1 MGFYSTLSMFDS
13 IKTKV
18 GIRMKIAKVLAW
30 IGLLAMTVALL
41 NGFIN
46 GNFAEDGNMIIN
58 NPWGIV
64 SLVDLYVGFAL
75 FAMWMAFREK
85 NLLSSVLWITS
96 LMILGFFIGSLYV
109 LVSLY
114 RSHNNWLTFF
124 LGSRKES
131 LLLKENSTS
140 K

>member
-1 MGFYSTLSMFDS
+1 M
-13 IKTKV
+13 
-18 GIRMKIAKVLAW
+18 RIAKILAW
-30 IGLLAMTVALL
+30 VGLIAMTIALL

-46 GNFAEDGNMIIN
+46 GSFTEDGSMILN

-64 SLVDLYVGFAL
+64 SLVDLYVGFIL
-75 FAMWMAFREK
+75 FAMWMGFREK
-85 NLLSSVLWITS
+85 SLLHSILWITS
-96 LMILGFFIGSLYV
+96 LMVLGFFIGSLYV

-114 RSHNNWLTFF
+114 KSQNDWLTFF

-131 LLLKENSTS
+131 LLNSQNSVS